1 MEQVGLR
8 YRNFFHYLRNN
19 KPSLV
24 VNFETLNELYNNN
37 NFSDYLSGQFITKR
51 NYLRNYLSF
60 LKKKEKEKIIKII
73 KIKRVFGSQFH
84 EGYSL
89 VVFKFLN

>member
-8 YRNFFHYLRNN
+8 YKNFFHYLRNN

-37 NFSDYLSGQFITKR
+37 NFSDYLSRQFITKR

-60 LKKKEKEKIIKII
+60 LKKKKKKKLSKLLKLKEFFAVSFM
-73 KIKRVFGSQFH
+73 RATH
-84 EGYSL
+84 
-89 VVFKFLN
+89 